1 MALEERRMN
10 LQSSLPTVS
19 FDFAGLVAWAQ
30 GMTSKY
36 DGLVVTEEQVPEIKE
51 CMAEINKA
59 KISLDNAR
67 KETVKKLSAPLKD
80 FEAQIK
86 KVTTIFDDTYK
97 ALGDQVQNFVE
108 QEREKKREVV
118 QGIITEELD
127 AYNGEVQPFPIPVQD
142 KWLNKSTSLK
152 SIREAV
158 QEIIAQRIESD
169 RLRRQAEQ
177 ARVERASAI
186 EQAVKAANAER
197 GIELSVAQFMTPRNS
212 DLGTSLDTICAEIK
226 TAADREVTRLD
237 AIKNA
242 MRTARPATAVSH
254 AIQQPAG
261 QMAAQAAPLPSVAV
275 GPDKTMSIIITYST
289 AKEQEV
295 RAALATLKGL
305 CTSLS
310 ARLR

>member
-19 FDFAGLVAWAQ
+19 FDYVGLVAWAQ

-36 DGLVVTEEQVPEIKE
+36 DGLVVTEDQVPEIKD

-67 KETVKKLSAPLKD
+67 KETVKKLSAPLRD

-86 KVTTIFDDTYK
+86 KVTAIFDDTYK

-118 QGIITEELD
+118 QGIIGEELAAAD
-127 AYNGEVQPFPIPVQD
+127 TGPFPIPVQD

-158 QEIIAQRIESD
+158 QEIIGQRIESE
-169 RLRRQAEQ
+169 RMRHQAEQ

-186 EQAVKAANAER
+186 EQAVKAANAEC

-212 DLGTSLDTICAEIK
+212 DLGTPLDTVCAEIK
-226 TAADREVTRLD
+226 TAAEREVARL
-237 AIKNA
+237 AAVKA
-242 MRTARPATAVSH
+242 VTPPARPSTTAAH
-254 AIQQPAG
+254 APEKPVERQPDA
-261 QMAAQAAPLPSVAV
+261 QPTPLAIVAA
-275 GPDKTMSIIITYST
+275 GPDKTMSIIITYSP
-289 AKEQEV
+289 ANEAAV
-295 RAALATLKGL
+295 RSALATLRGK
-305 CTSLS
+305 CTTFS

>member
-19 FDFAGLVAWAQ
+19 FDYVGLVAWAQ

-36 DGLVVTEEQVPEIKE
+36 DGLVVTEDQVPEIKD

-67 KETVKKLSAPLKD
+67 KETVKKLSAPLRD

-86 KVTTIFDDTYK
+86 KVTAIFDDTYK

-108 QEREKKREVV
+108 QEREKKRDVV
-118 QGIITEELD
+118 QGIIGEELAAAD
-127 AYNGEVQPFPIPVQD
+127 TGPFPIPVQD

-158 QEIIAQRIESD
+158 QEIIGQRIESE
-169 RLRRQAEQ
+169 RMRHQAEQ

-186 EQAVKAANAER
+186 EQAVKAANAEC

-212 DLGTSLDTICAEIK
+212 DLGTPLDTVCAEIK
-226 TAADREVTRLD
+226 TAAEREVARLD

-242 MRTARPATAVSH
+242 MRARPVTTASH
-254 AIQQPAG
+254 DIQPPAEGQPN
-261 QMAAQAAPLPSVAV
+261 AQAASPPSVAV
-275 GPDKTMSIIITYST
+275 GPDKTMSSIITYSP

-295 RAALATLKGL
+295 RAALAR
-305 CTSLS
+305 CV
-310 ARLR
+310 